1 MYLSWIQ
8 DILFFPKEC
17 SYTPAMNRDTCIEEL
32 KIHVQN
38 SWTNKE
44 SILRVKGRISFTGTY
59 SPIIVNNI

>member
-1 MYLSWIQ
+1 
-8 DILFFPKEC
+8 
-17 SYTPAMNRDTCIEEL
+17 MNRDTCIEEL

-59 SPIIVNNI
+59 SPIIINDI

>member
-1 MYLSWIQ
+1 
-8 DILFFPKEC
+8 
-17 SYTPAMNRDTCIEEL
+17 MNSDTCIEEL

-59 SPIIVNNI
+59 SPIIINNFNRGLGIYRDSTTNG